1 MKRTIWMLKK
11 INELI
16 ATGRSFLVTTHEGP
30 DGDAVGS
37 SLALANYLRELG
49 KDVTVHI
56 CDPVPEIY
64 SFLPLSG
71 EVTTTLPERDYD
83 VCFVL
88 DVGEFRRAG
97 AQVAAAS
104 GRIGAFVNLDHHKT
118 RDEFGLCN
126 LIDPTAA
133 STGILVYRLIREA
146 GHEVSPATA
155 LCIYVAT
162 ITDTG
167 SFRYSNANPEAFAVA
182 GEMIAKGVNAW
193 DVSAQLYESQPRQRL
208 ELLALALATLTFS
221 DCGKFAALTVTL
233 EMYAQT
239 AADAELTDGFI
250 NYPRSIRGVEVAI
263 FFRQLSETAY
273 KVGFRSK
280 GLVDVSQLA
289 EGFGGGGHHNAAGCV
304 VEGNIEEVREKV
316 FAHLRSAL

>member
-1 MKRTIWMLKK
+1 MLTK
-11 INELI
+11 INGLI
-16 ATGRSFLVTTHEGP
+16 AAGRSFLVTTHESP
-30 DGDAVGS
+30 DGDAIGS

-56 CDPVPEIY
+56 CDPVPELY
-64 SFLPLSG
+64 TFLPLAG
-71 EVTTTLPERDYD
+71 VVTTTLPERSYD

-97 AQVAAAS
+97 TQVAAAA

-118 RDEFGLCN
+118 RDEFGRFN
-126 LIDPTAA
+126 LIDPSAA
-133 STGILVYRLIREA
+133 STAVLVYRLIKEA
-146 GHEVSPATA
+146 GHEVTLATA

-193 DVSAQLYESQPRQRL
+193 DVAAQLYESQPRQRL
-208 ELLALALATLTFS
+208 ELLSHALRTLTFS
-221 DCGKFAALTVTL
+221 DCGRFASLTVTL
-233 EMYAQT
+233 DMYAKT
-239 AADAELTDGFI
+239 GTDAELTDGFI
-250 NYPRSIRGVEVAI
+250 NYPRSVRGVEVAI
-263 FFRQLSETAY
+263 FFRQLSPTAY

-280 GLVDVSQLA
+280 GAVDVSRLA

-304 VEGNIEEVREKV
+304 VEGPIEEVREKV
-316 FAHLRSAL
+316 FAHLRNAL

>member
-1 MKRTIWMLKK
+1 MLKK
-11 INELI
+11 INELVE
-16 ATGRSFLVTTHEGP
+16 TGRSFLVTTHESP

-37 SLALANYLRELG
+37 SLALANYLVELG

-56 CDPVPEIY
+56 CDPVPEVY
-64 SFLPLSG
+64 AFLPMAG
-71 EVTTTLPERDYD
+71 EVVTALPERDYD

-97 AQVAAAS
+97 AQVAAAA

-118 RDEFGLCN
+118 RDEFGLYN
-126 LIDPTAA
+126 LIDSTAA
-133 STGILVYRLIREA
+133 ATGILIYRLIREA
-146 GHEVSPATA
+146 EREVSLAVA

-193 DVSAQLYESQPRQRL
+193 DISSQLYESQPRPRL
-208 ELLALALATLTFS
+208 ELLALALATLAFS
-221 DCGKFAALTVTL
+221 ECGRFASLTVTL
-233 EMYAQT
+233 DMYENT
-239 AADAELTDGFI
+239 GSDAELTDGFI
-250 NYPRSIRGVEVAI
+250 NYPRSVRGVEVAI
-263 FFRQLSETAY
+263 FFRQLSEKAF

-280 GLVDVSQLA
+280 GAVDVSRLA

-304 VEGNIEEVREKV
+304 VEGGIDEVREKV
-316 FAHLRSAL
+316 FSHLRAVL

>member
-1 MKRTIWMLKK
+1 MLKK
-11 INELI
+11 INELVT
-16 ATGRSFLVTTHEGP
+16 TGRSFLVTTHESP
-30 DGDAVGS
+30 DGDAIGS
-37 SLALANYLRELG
+37 SLALANYLVEQG

-64 SFLPLSG
+64 TFLPMAG
-71 EVTTTLPERDYD
+71 EVVTTLPERDFD

-97 AQVAAAS
+97 AQVAAAR
-104 GRIGAFVNLDHHKT
+104 GRVGAFVNLDHHKT
-118 RDEFGLCN
+118 RDEFGLYN

-133 STGILVYRLIREA
+133 ATGILVYRLIKEA
-146 GHEVSPATA
+146 GHEVNFATA

-193 DVSAQLYESQPRQRL
+193 DISSQLYESQPRRRL
-208 ELLALALATLTFS
+208 ELLALALETLSFS
-221 DCGKFAALTVTL
+221 ECGKFASLTVTL
-233 EMYAQT
+233 DMYEKT
-239 AADAELTDGFI
+239 GTDAELTDGFV
-250 NYPRSIRGVEVAI
+250 NYPRSVRGVEVAI
-263 FFRQLSETAY
+263 FFRQLSSSAY

-280 GLVDVSQLA
+280 GAVDVSRLA
-289 EGFGGGGHHNAAGCV
+289 EEFGGGGHHNAAGCV
-304 VEGNIEEVREKV
+304 VEGGIDEVREKV
-316 FAHLRSAL
+316 FSHLRSVL

>member
-1 MKRTIWMLKK
+1 MKRMLKK

-16 ATGRSFLVTTHEGP
+16 AASRSFLITTHESP

-37 SLALANYLRELG
+37 SLALANYLLELG

-64 SFLPLSG
+64 AFLPMAG
-71 EVTTTLPERDYD
+71 EVVATLPERHYD

-97 AQVAAAS
+97 PQVAAARD
-104 GRIGAFVNLDHHKT
+104 RIGVFVNLDHHKT
-118 RDEFGLCN
+118 RDEFGLYN

-133 STGILVYRLIREA
+133 ATGILVYRLIREA
-146 GHEVSPATA
+146 GHEVRLATA
-155 LCIYVAT
+155 ICIYVAT

-182 GEMIAKGVNAW
+182 GEMIATGVNAW
-193 DVSAQLYESQPRQRL
+193 DIASNLYESQPRCRL
-208 ELLALALATLTFS
+208 ELLSLALETLAFS
-221 DCGKFAALTVTL
+221 DCGQFASLTVTL
-233 EMYAQT
+233 DMYDRT
-239 AADAELTDGFI
+239 GADAELTDGFI
-250 NYPRSIRGVEVAI
+250 NYPRSVRGVEVAI
-263 FFRQLSETAY
+263 FFRQLSDTAF

-280 GLVDVSQLA
+280 GNVDVSRLA
-289 EGFGGGGHHNAAGCV
+289 EGFGGGGHRNAAGCV
-304 VEGNIEEVREKV
+304 VEGGIDEVREKV

>member
-1 MKRTIWMLKK
+1 MLTK
-11 INELI
+11 INELV
-16 ATGRSFLVTTHEGP
+16 ASSTSFLVTTHESP

-64 SFLPLSG
+64 AFLPLAG
-71 EVTTTLPERDYD
+71 DVTTALPQRDYD

-97 AQVAAAS
+97 AQVAAAA
-104 GRIGAFVNLDHHKT
+104 GRVGTFVNLDHHKT
-118 RDEFGLCN
+118 RDEFGRFN
-126 LIDPTAA
+126 LIDPSAA
-133 STGILVYRLIREA
+133 STAVLVYRLIKEA
-146 GHEVSPATA
+146 GHEVSFATA

-193 DVSAQLYESQPRQRL
+193 DVAAQLYESQPRQRL
-208 ELLALALATLTFS
+208 ELLSHALQTLTFS
-221 DCGKFAALTVTL
+221 DCGKFASLTVTL
-233 EMYAQT
+233 DMYAKT
-239 AADAELTDGFI
+239 GTDAELTDGFI
-250 NYPRSIRGVEVAI
+250 NYPRSVRGVEVAI
-263 FFRQLSETAY
+263 FFRQLSPTAY

-280 GLVDVSQLA
+280 GAVDVSRLA

-304 VEGNIEEVREKV
+304 VEGPIEDVREKV
-316 FAHLRSAL
+316 FAHLRKAL